1 MSDAPDEYELRY
13 MDADSALARVRQRQA
28 WWLPATVLASATL
41 LIAMMAPLLWRMA
54 QTPGGRGI
62 ALVFAA
68 GYALE
73 FLALFPA
80 MIIGHIVRAVVTPTH
95 LRVHIGL
102 RRAEVPLSA
111 ITSLSVEPVRWWR
124 ISGEPARRAARPR
137 AGLHHLRSEAL
148 SAARMVG
155 RSGSEED
162 ALGAARCGAGAVRPD
177 RVARAG
183 SHGRKG
189 GGDRSGG
196 RARGGGGHGCPGS
209 AHQDA
214 VASSGPSRW
223 RPGGGGGG
231 GSLIQCGADRASGRL
246 RALPTSVGDAAT

>member
-54 QTPGGRGI
+54 QTPGGRSI

-124 ISGEPARRAARPR
+124 MPGSLLGGLRGREQAFVTFGAKHCLRLEWSDDQGRKKTLWAQLDAAPELCALIASLAPGRTGVRVEATGAEEEPAVE
-137 AGLHHLRSEAL
+137 EATG
-148 SAARMVG
+148 APV
-155 RSGSEED
+155 
-162 ALGAARCGAGAVRPD
+162 ALTRTR
-177 RVARAG
+177 
-183 SHGRKG
+183 
-189 GGDRSGG
+189 
-196 RARGGGGHGCPGS
+196 
-209 AHQDA
+209 
-214 VASSGPSRW
+214 
-223 RPGGGGGG
+223 
-231 GSLIQCGADRASGRL
+231 
-246 RALPTSVGDAAT
+246 